1 KHELLNLINR
11 PNEFMSRS
19 DLIEAMIGYLL
30 IAGNSYLDMV
40 GPNDAAPPRELWPLR
55 PDQVQII
62 PDATDYI
69 KGFQYTVG
77 GEKRILDRRRVSHL
91 KYFHPIDDF
100 YGLAPIEVAA
110 RGIDNDNAANTW
122 NNSLLTNGGRPTGAL
137 VTEDTLSDPQY
148 EHLKSELDRNIRGAK
163 NAGKPMLLEG
173 GL

>member
-1 KHELLNLINR
+1 WVYRCIQAVAQGAAGVPWTLYQADSKGERKEVGKHELLNLINR

-55 PDQVQII
+55 PDRVQII

-91 KYFHPIDDF
+91 KYF
-100 YGLAPIEVAA
+100 
-110 RGIDNDNAANTW
+110 
-122 NNSLLTNGGRPTGAL
+122 
-137 VTEDTLSDPQY
+137 
-148 EHLKSELDRNIRGAK
+148 
-163 NAGKPMLLEG
+163 
-173 GL
+173 